1 MPKYW
6 LTVPIT
12 GTATVLVEA
21 EHSAAAVGLAAEGK
35 YLDVD
40 DISWVVDADRSVKIE
55 LLVEDSKSATS

>member
-6 LTVPIT
+6 LTVPVI

-21 EHSAAAVGLAAEGK
+21 EHAAAAVGLAAEGK
-35 YLDVD
+35 HLDVD
-40 DISWVVDADRSVKIE
+40 DVNWVVNADRSAEIE